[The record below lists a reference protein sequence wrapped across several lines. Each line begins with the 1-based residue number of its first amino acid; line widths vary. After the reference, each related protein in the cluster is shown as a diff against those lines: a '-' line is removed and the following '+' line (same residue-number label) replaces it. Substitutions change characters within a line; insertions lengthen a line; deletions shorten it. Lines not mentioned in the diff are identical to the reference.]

1 MKSIKTYGSNSEEQS
16 ILESA
21 KCREI
26 VHEILNFGVN
36 QKQICALIKLLSL
49 ELENRNLMLG
59 IIDLVDNQNEPRVDK
74 PTITV

>member
-1 MKSIKTYGSNSEEQS
+1 MKKYGNTKEEND
-16 ILESA
+16 ILANA

-36 QKQICALIKLLSL
+36 DGQIKTLIKLLSL
-49 ELENRNLMLG
+49 ELEDRDMMLK
-59 IIDLVDNQNEPRVDK
+59 INAALTESEIVDK